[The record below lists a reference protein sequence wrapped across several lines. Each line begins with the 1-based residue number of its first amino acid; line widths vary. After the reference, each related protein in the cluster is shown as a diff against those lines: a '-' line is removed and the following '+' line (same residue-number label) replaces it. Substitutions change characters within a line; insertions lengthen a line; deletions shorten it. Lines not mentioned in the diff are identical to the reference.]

1 MQALIAA
8 HGATPVLDPVS
19 DAWTFSYTDAGG
31 VSHEVW
37 YPDAATIARRVTLA
51 RDRGLGIGFW
61 RLGEEDQR
69 VWDDPQIAPGT
80 AWP

>member
-1 MQALIAA
+1 M
-8 HGATPVLDPVS
+8 
-19 DAWTFSYTDAGG
+19 
-31 VSHEVW
+31 
-37 YPDAATIARRVTLA
+37 TLA
-51 RDRGLGIGFW
+51 RERGLGIGFW